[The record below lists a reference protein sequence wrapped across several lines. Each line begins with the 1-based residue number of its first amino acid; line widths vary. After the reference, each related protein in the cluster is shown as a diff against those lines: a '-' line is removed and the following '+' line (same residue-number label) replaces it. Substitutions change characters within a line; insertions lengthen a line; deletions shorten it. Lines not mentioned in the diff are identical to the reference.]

1 MTGTPHPQ
9 RTTPQEGTHM
19 STEYSTD
26 GDVAVIRMAKPPV
39 NGLGHAL
46 RVGIADGLDRA
57 AADDSVRAVVI
68 TGSDGFFSAGADITE
83 FGSDKATASP
93 NLSELIKRVEDSPK
107 PVVAAVD
114 GTAFGGGLELS
125 LGTHYR
131 VASASS
137 KIGLPE
143 VKLGL
148 IPGAGGTQRLPRLLD
163 PAVVAEIVATGAP
176 RTAAAVAR
184 IDGQQL
190 FDEVVDDSAD
200 VVQAAVALARSV
212 AGTAPVR
219 TRDRAPLAGG
229 DLDAVADKV
238 LRRARGQEA
247 PAVGLDLVRT
257 ALTTGFDEGKAAES
271 AAFAKLVTGGQS
283 AALRYAFFAERA
295 ARKIPGIDA
304 AVQPRVVERVGVV
317 GAGTM
322 GGGIA
327 MNFLNAGIPV
337 TILEMAQDALDRG
350 LATIRSNYQAQV
362 DKGKLSAEKLEQRM
376 GLLTPS
382 MQYSDLATADLI
394 IEAVFED
401 MEVKKQVFTRLD
413 EVAKPG
419 AVLASNT
426 STLDVDKIA
435 EFTDRPA
442 DVLGMHFFSPANVMA
457 LLEVVRG
464 AKTADDVLVT
474 ALDLGKRVGKTPVVS
489 GVCDGFIGNRMLH
502 KYRDAAMALLR
513 AGATPHQVDKAIEG
527 FGFAMGPFRMQDLAG
542 GDIGWAVR
550 KRQYAENP
558 DMPRDEIADELC
570 EMGRYG
576 QKTGAGWYDYES
588 GSRAPKV
595 STVVHELLERFH
607 HRHGTDRQEFSDE
620 EIAQRLVFALTDE
633 GARILDEGIA
643 LRASDIDLVYLAGY
657 GFPRYRGGPMFYADR
672 VGLPEVVEKL
682 RGFHAGD
689 IVDGKPWEPAPLLV
703 RRAEEGASLT

>member
-1 MTGTPHPQ
+1 
-9 RTTPQEGTHM
+9 M

-26 GDVAVIRMAKPPV
+26 GDVAVIRLTNPPV

-46 RVGIADGLDRA
+46 RAGIAEGLDRA
-57 AADDSVRAVVI
+57 AADGAIRAVVV
-68 TGSDGFFSAGADITE
+68 TGSNGFFSAGADITE
-83 FGSDKATASP
+83 FGSEKATAPP
-93 NLSELIKRVEDSPK
+93 NLSELIARLEDSAK
-107 PVVAAVD
+107 PVVAAID
-114 GTAFGGGLELS
+114 GTAFGGGLELA
-125 LGTHYR
+125 LGAHHR
-131 VASASS
+131 VATASS
-137 KIGLPE
+137 KVGLPE

-163 PAVVAEIVATGAP
+163 SATVAEIVATGAP
-176 RTAAAVAR
+176 RTAAAIAR
-184 IDGQQL
+184 IDGQRL
-190 FDEVVDDSAD
+190 FDRVVEASDELMP
-200 VVQAAVALARSV
+200 AAVELARAS
-212 AGTAPVR
+212 GTTPVR
-219 TRDRAPLAGG
+219 TRDREPVGGG
-229 DLDAVADKV
+229 DLDAVAETV
-238 LRRARGQEA
+238 QRRARGQEA
-247 PAVGLDLVRT
+247 PVVGLDLVRT
-257 ALTTGFDEGKAAES
+257 ALTSGFEEGKAAES
-271 AAFAKLVTGGQS
+271 EAFGKLVMGEQS

-304 AVQPRVVERVGVV
+304 STAPRTVERVGVV

-337 TILEMAQDALDRG
+337 TILEMAQDAMDRG
-350 LATIRSNYQAQV
+350 LATIRRNYQAQV
-362 DKGKLSAEKLEQRM
+362 DKGKLSAAALEKRM
-376 GLLTPS
+376 GLLTPTL
-382 MQYSDLATADLI
+382 QYSDLGPADLI

-413 EVAKPG
+413 EVARPG

-426 STLDVDKIA
+426 STLDIDAIA
-435 EFTDRPA
+435 RFTRRPG

-474 ALDLGKRVGKTPVVS
+474 ALDVGKRVGKTPVVS

-513 AGATPHQVDKAIEG
+513 AGATPQQVDRAIEG

-576 QKTGAGWYDYES
+576 QKTGAGWYDYDS
-588 GSRAPKV
+588 GSRKPKV
-595 STVVHELLERFH
+595 STVVRELLERFH
-607 HRHGTDRQEFSDE
+607 HRHGTATRDFSDE
-620 EIAQRLVFALTDE
+620 EIVQRLVFALTDE

-672 VGLPEVVEKL
+672 VGLPAVVEKL
-682 RGFHAGD
+682 RGFHAG
-689 IVDGKPWEPAPLLV
+689 GAEPWEPAPLLV
-703 RRAEEGASLT
+703 RRAQEGTSLT